1 MRKEKLLLIL
11 HDLGALLQLA
21 QNGGQPLVDRL
32 REHFHAMAKTGLKV
46 GTAIHAT
53 QDITLHVVNQIDR
66 LLLPC
71 ARLLQFVTNDVVA
84 KKLRSGLWRETVEV
98 FDHPVQMAIK
108 LWLLTLA
115 VVVPESIV
123 HGIWWNVV
131 THHQWYG
138 LLQQCRRLAGVLCR
152 AVARISDWLITSLWL
167 VLLAYMKAGAAY
179 PYIHQAAIHKVSLL
193 PVGIAID
200 RTLVLKEI
208 RLSITVITLPFLC
221 VLADPATDTHAEA
234 NSNDQHAGNRKGI
247 VALYSLPA
255 CAPVDCGVIPVMFPI

>member
-1 MRKEKLLLIL
+1 
-11 HDLGALLQLA
+11 
-21 QNGGQPLVDRL
+21 
-32 REHFHAMAKTGLKV
+32 
-46 GTAIHAT
+46 
-53 QDITLHVVNQIDR
+53 
-66 LLLPC
+66 
-71 ARLLQFVTNDVVA
+71 
-84 KKLRSGLWRETVEV
+84 
-98 FDHPVQMAIK
+98 
-108 LWLLTLA
+108 
-115 VVVPESIV
+115 
-123 HGIWWNVV
+123 
-131 THHQWYG
+131 
-138 LLQQCRRLAGVLCR
+138 
-152 AVARISDWLITSLWL
+152 
-167 VLLAYMKAGAAY
+167 MKAGAAY